1 MAEVP
6 THPME
11 KYNETEKISYLSIVS
26 RVCCVDGTIRS
37 EEAQA
42 IEILINKLWV
52 SSSGK
57 ANVMQAAFSQANW
70 CPDADNVIS
79 LNDQE
84 VGYSC
89 ISDACFVALADGNMN
104 GSETQYIDDIGR
116 YFKIS
121 SDKISGIIQIQEK
134 LKQLKEIPPDS
145 AQFRDMFRDISATAG
160 SIGVPLAAVC
170 VSGVWGLSAAG
181 ITSGLAALGSLVG
194 GGMLA
199 GAIAVVPALAI
210 GGWYLA
216 KGIFNLIFPKKK

>member
-1 MAEVP
+1 MTEVP

-11 KYNETEKISYLSIVS
+11 QYNESEKTSYLSIVS
-26 RVCCVDGTIRS
+26 RVCCVDGTIKT

-42 IEILINKLWV
+42 VDILSTRLGF

-57 ANVMQAAFSQANW
+57 ANVMQAAFSHTDW
-70 CPDADNVIS
+70 RTDAARVAA
-79 LNDQE
+79 LNNPE
-84 VGYSC
+84 LGYSC
-89 ISDACFVALADGNMN
+89 ISDVCFIALADGAIN
-104 GSETQYIDDIGR
+104 GSETQYIDAIGQ

-134 LKQLKEIPPDS
+134 LKQLKDIPPDS
-145 AQFRDMFRDISATAG
+145 AQFRDMFQEISSTAG

-181 ITSGLAALGSLVG
+181 ITSGLAALGALIG

-199 GAIAVVPALAI
+199 GAVVVVPAMAI
-210 GGWYLA
+210 GGWYLGKA
-216 KGIFNLIFPKKK
+216 VYNFFFPKK

>member
-1 MAEVP
+1 MTDVP

-11 KYNETEKISYLSIVS
+11 RYNESEKISYLSIVS
-26 RVCCVDGTIRS
+26 RACCVDGTITT

-42 IEILINKLWV
+42 VEVLTNRLGV

-57 ANVMQAAFSQANW
+57 SNIMQAAFSLADW
-70 CPDADNVIS
+70 RKDAAKVAS
-79 LNDQE
+79 LNNPE

-89 ISDACFVALADGNMN
+89 LSDVCFIALADGAMN
-104 GSETQYIDDIGR
+104 GSETQYIDDIGN
-116 YFKIS
+116 YFQIS

-134 LKQLKEIPPDS
+134 LKQLKDIPPNS
-145 AQFRDMFRDISATAG
+145 AQFRDMFQDISATAG

-181 ITSGLAALGSLVG
+181 ITSGLAALGALIG

-199 GAIAVVPALAI
+199 GAVAVVPALGIA
-210 GGWYLA
+210 GWYLGKTA
-216 KGIFNLIFPKKK
+216 YNFFFPKK